1 MRIPRSLSARPSRF
15 LPRAAAVAALATVL
29 TTAGFGAGAGAS
41 TSDSP
46 LDLLCWE
53 TPRAS
58 STHVRISGCRNQRPG
73 QTEWRIVGKWCG
85 PGHNCDT
92 VPGNWAPSGGTST
105 AYHPGGKNFT
115 DYSFNTR

>member
-1 MRIPRSLSARPSRF
+1 MRVPRSPSARPSRF

-29 TTAGFGAGAGAS
+29 TTTGFGVAGAS
-41 TSDSP
+41 TRDIT
-46 LDLLCWE
+46 LDLACWE

-58 STHVRISGCRNQRPG
+58 STHVRISGCVNQRPG

-92 VPGNWAPSGGTST
+92 VHGNWAPSGGTST

-115 DYSFNTR
+115 DYTFNTR

>member
-1 MRIPRSLSARPSRF
+1 MRIPRSLSAHPSRF

-29 TTAGFGAGAGAS
+29 TTAGFGADASAS
-41 TSDSP
+41 TRDIT

-58 STHVRISGCRNQRPG
+58 STHVRISGCVNQRPG